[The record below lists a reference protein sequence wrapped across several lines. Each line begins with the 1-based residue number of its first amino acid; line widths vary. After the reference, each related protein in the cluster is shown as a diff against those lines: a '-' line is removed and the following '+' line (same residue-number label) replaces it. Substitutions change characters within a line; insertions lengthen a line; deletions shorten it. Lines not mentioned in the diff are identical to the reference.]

1 MAYVSAE
8 PHPAAEAGPDFPN
21 FSLRLF
27 MGVDIVGSTAFKQS
41 SPQTRQ
47 DQAGQHWFQAFSEF
61 FTAVET
67 KIHAN
72 WAGMRSK
79 LPPELAQKVG
89 DHPRFWKAAG
99 DEAIFQL
106 EITDL
111 LQVPFALYCFIEAVN
126 GHRQEIKTHRRSLDL
141 KSTAWIAGFP
151 VNNAEIAL
159 GVASERLREEGIQV
173 EEQDYFSL
181 HLFRLYLHKQ
191 EERPGEHLDF
201 IGPQMDLGFRL
212 AAKSTAR
219 HMVLSADLCLL
230 LVEAM
235 ERHGHELPGTFGQ
248 KFTNGFAFL
257 GTEVLKGVLGSFPYP
272 LFALSTQPDKKVF
285 QAEEEML
292 RATPPT
298 PQKVKEY
305 VKAFTAEVRDETDA
319 RWVVEPF
326 ISESFGSALKDHED
340 GLQRQ
345 RKRFRETLAARKDVE
360 QSGMDASHDRVE
372 EIKEVVWG
380 KLRRIGPQDADG
392 NGEGST

>member
-1 MAYVSAE
+1 M
-8 PHPAAEAGPDFPN
+8 
-21 FSLRLF
+21 
-27 MGVDIVGSTAFKQS
+27 
-41 SPQTRQ
+41 
-47 DQAGQHWFQAFSEF
+47 QHWFRAFSEF

-67 KIHAN
+67 KIQAN
-72 WAGMRSK
+72 WAGMKSK
-79 LPPELAQKVG
+79 LPSELAQKVEE
-89 DHPRFWKAAG
+89 HPRFWKAAG

-106 EITDL
+106 KITDL

-126 GHRQEIKTHRRSLDL
+126 GHRQEIKAHRRSLDL
-141 KSTAWIAGFP
+141 KATAWIAGFP

-159 GVASERLREEGIQV
+159 GVASERLREEGMEV

-181 HLFRLYLHKQ
+181 HLFRLYLHNRD
-191 EERPGEHLDF
+191 ERPGEHLDF
-201 IGPQMDLGFRL
+201 IDPQMDLGFRL

-235 ERHGHELPGTFGQ
+235 ERHGDELPGTFGQ
-248 KFTNGFAFL
+248 KFNNGFAFL
-257 GTEVLKGVLGSFPYP
+257 GTEVLKGVLGSIPYP

-285 QAEEEML
+285 RAEEDML

-298 PQKVKEY
+298 PPKVKEY

-326 ISESFGSALKDHED
+326 IASSFGVAPADHED

-345 RKRFRETLAARKDVE
+345 RKRFRATLAARKDVE
-360 QSGMDASHDRVE
+360 QSGMDASRDRVE
-372 EIKEVVWG
+372 EIKEVVLD

-392 NGEGST
+392 NGEADA